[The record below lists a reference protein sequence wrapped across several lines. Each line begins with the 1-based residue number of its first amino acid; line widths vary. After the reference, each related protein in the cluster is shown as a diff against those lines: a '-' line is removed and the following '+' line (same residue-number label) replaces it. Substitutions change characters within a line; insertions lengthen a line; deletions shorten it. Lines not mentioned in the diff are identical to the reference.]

1 MCLFNSSGPRDHAPG
16 IEACAELADSDA
28 KSGVRRRSAASFM
41 QMVTVMNDAPFEIHA
56 AAPDWFR
63 RAVAQPVS
71 SRFVAVAGCR
81 IHYLA
86 WFDPAVKEAGQGPRP
101 GLLLIHGGG
110 AHANW
115 WRFIAPYFTANY
127 RVCAIDLSGMGDSAE
142 REVYDPSFWTAEIDA
157 VLHDADLYDDGGR
170 QPLVVGHS
178 FGGLMAMKFGAEHGH
193 RLGGTVIVDSPV
205 QDPADTPL
213 PEPAASTR
221 TAPPVYPDSKTI
233 LDRFR
238 LMPAQPCENSYITD
252 FIARTSIR
260 KCDGGWTWKFD
271 FKVMG
276 LRRFGEPYRTELKA
290 LKGRAALIHGENS
303 AIVSPRTVAYMS
315 SRMGPTAPVVEIPDA
330 YHHVMLDQPLAFV
343 AALRAIL
350 DGWARDPN

>member
-1 MCLFNSSGPRDHAPG
+1 MNS
-16 IEACAELADSDA
+16 
-28 KSGVRRRSAASFM
+28 ASF
-41 QMVTVMNDAPFEIHA
+41 EIDP

-63 RAVAQPVS
+63 RAIAYPAQ
-71 SRFVAVAGCR
+71 SRLLEVAGCR

-86 WFDPAVKEAGQGPRP
+86 WFDPDADGAHQPARP

-115 WRFIAPYFTANY
+115 WRFIAPFFAASH
-127 RVCAIDLSGMGDSAE
+127 RVCAIDLSGMGDSGA
-142 REVYDPSFWTAEIDA
+142 RETYAPDTWTAEIDA
-157 VLHDADLYDDGGR
+157 VLRDAGLYPEGTDAASPK
-170 QPLVVGHS
+170 PLVVGHS
-178 FGGLMAMKFGAEHGH
+178 FGGFMAMKFGAESGH

-221 TAPPVYPDSKTI
+221 TAPRIYSNFATA
-233 LDRFR
+233 LSRFR
-238 LMPAQPCENSYITD
+238 LMPEQPCENAYIAD

-260 KCDGGWTWKFD
+260 ECDGGWTWKFD

-276 LRRFGEPYRTELKA
+276 SRRFGEPYRAELKA
-290 LKGRAALIHGENS
+290 LKGRAALIHGEKS

-315 SRMGPTAPVVEIPDA
+315 TLMAPESPVIEIPESH
-330 YHHVMLDQPLAFV
+330 HHVMLDQPLAFV
-343 AALRAIL
+343 ATLRAIL
-350 DGWARDPN
+350 DTWSRAPV

>member
-1 MCLFNSSGPRDHAPG
+1 MERAT
-16 IEACAELADSDA
+16 IELHE
-28 KSGVRRRSAASFM
+28 
-41 QMVTVMNDAPFEIHA
+41 T
-56 AAPDWFR
+56 APDWFR
-63 RAVAQPVS
+63 RAVAQPVE
-71 SRFVAVAGCR
+71 SRYVEVAGCR

-86 WFDPAVKEAGQGPRP
+86 WFDRAANGEGASVRP

-115 WRFIAPYFTANY
+115 WRFIAPYFASNY
-127 RVCAIDLSGMGDSAE
+127 RVCAIDLSGMGDSGT
-142 REVYDPSFWTAEIDA
+142 REIYDPGFWSAEIDA
-157 VLHDADLYDDGGR
+157 VLQDAGLYEDGDR
-170 QPLVVGHS
+170 RPLVVGHS

-221 TAPPVYPDSKTI
+221 TAPPVYPDRETI
-233 LDRFR
+233 LSRFR

-260 KCDGGWTWKFD
+260 ECDEGWTWKFD
-271 FKVMG
+271 FRVMG
-276 LRRFGEPYRTELKA
+276 SRRFGEPYRTELQA
-290 LKGRAALIHGENS
+290 LKGRSALIHGENS
-303 AIVSPRTVAYMS
+303 AIVSRRTVAYMS
-315 SRMGPTAPVVEIPDA
+315 SLMGPTAPVVEIPDA

-350 DGWARDPN
+350 DGWARDPAE